1 MKKADGERIV
11 VWANAVAEARYTLSV
26 QEQRL
31 ILWLAAQIERE
42 DDALEDR
49 TVSVMEMQEIV
60 GGNNGR
66 IYEQFESVCDR
77 LMTRTLELRYDDHL
91 ERVKFN
97 WMHEVM
103 YKDGTGCITLRFHD
117 RLKPLLLKLKE
128 RFSMIPLKVVFKLR
142 GGYAIRWYE
151 LLVAKKHFGTFSM
164 DVEELRAWLAIGEGE
179 LPAVKDLRKR
189 AIDVSKA
196 ELDNKADLTFRYE
209 PIKVGRRITGWT
221 FKIKEN
227 RPRPVQRQL
236 PLKVEPRATPE
247 QEEEARA
254 QRKAAMAELRR
265 SIGG

>member
-1 MKKADGERIV
+1 VKKPDGERIV

-26 QEQRL
+26 QQQRL

-42 DDALEDR
+42 DEALEER
-49 TVSVMEMQEIV
+49 TVSILEMQEIV

-77 LMTRTLELRYDDHL
+77 LLTRMLELRYDDKL

-103 YKDGTGCITLRFHD
+103 YKDGEGRITLRFHD

-128 RFSMIPLKVVFKLR
+128 RFSQIPLKVVFKLR

-151 LLVAKKHFGTFSM
+151 MLVAKKHLGSFSM
-164 DVEELRAWLAIGEGE
+164 DVEELRAWLGIGEGE
-179 LPAVKDLRKR
+179 LSAVKDLRKR

-209 PIKVGRRITGWT
+209 PIKAGRRITGWK
-221 FKIKEN
+221 FKVKEN

-236 PLKVEPRATPE
+236 RFALS
-247 QEEEARA
+247 QSRA
-254 QRKAAMAELRR
+254 QRKQRKPGLYAKRRLR
-265 SIGG
+265 S